1 MFFIYN
7 AHFASQWVNLPPLD
21 DGAQWRRAID
31 TSLAAGVDFAENGKE
46 IAVDPSDHYVANA
59 RSTVVLIG
67 KV

>member
-1 MFFIYN
+1 
-7 AHFASQWVNLPPLD
+7 
-21 DGAQWRRAID
+21 
-31 TSLAAGVDFAENGKE
+31 VDFAENGKE